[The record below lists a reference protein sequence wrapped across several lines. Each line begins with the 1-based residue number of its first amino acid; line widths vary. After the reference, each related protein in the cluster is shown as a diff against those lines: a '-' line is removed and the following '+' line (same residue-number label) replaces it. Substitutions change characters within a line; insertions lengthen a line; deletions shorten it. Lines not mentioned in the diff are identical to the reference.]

1 MTMLAPEAESAI
13 GLTRGQKAAAGLGA
27 VPTAKTQHPYI
38 VGTVLVLVGG
48 FGLIGSI
55 TGTLPSML
63 AALFAPNALIV
74 SADGSAVAPDYH
86 GPAILAPVNP
96 LTSSPT
102 LGTPLT
108 VGTVKDLKNWL
119 ITNPSN
125 WLNNL

>member
-13 GLTRGQKAAAGLGA
+13 GLTGGQKAAAGLGA

-74 SADGSAVAPDYH
+74 SADGS
-86 GPAILAPVNP
+86 
-96 LTSSPT
+96 
-102 LGTPLT
+102 TPNINT
-108 VGTVKDLKNWL
+108 PSVVKKAGLNL
-119 ITNPSN
+119 NI
-125 WLNNL
+125 LNNKNSVTGGNPITGGGPGLFGFLKP

>member
-55 TGTLPSML
+55 TGTLPSMI
-63 AALFAPNALIV
+63 AALFVPTALQV
-74 SADGSAVAPDYH
+74 SADGSIITPPAVKKA
-86 GPAILAPVNP
+86 GLN
-96 LTSSPT
+96 LNF
-102 LGTPLT
+102 LGKYGV
-108 VGTVKDLKNWL
+108 VGGNGAKL
-119 ITNPSN
+119 
-125 WLNNL
+125 

>member
-27 VPTAKTQHPYI
+27 VPTAKTRHPYI

-74 SADGSAVAPDYH
+74 SADGS
-86 GPAILAPVNP
+86 
-96 LTSSPT
+96 
-102 LGTPLT
+102 TPNINT
-108 VGTVKDLKNWL
+108 PSVVKKAGLNL
-119 ITNPSN
+119 NI
-125 WLNNL
+125 LNNKNSVTGGNPITGGGSGLFGFLKP

>member
-74 SADGSAVAPDYH
+74 SADGS
-86 GPAILAPVNP
+86 
-96 LTSSPT
+96 
-102 LGTPLT
+102 TPNINT
-108 VGTVKDLKNWL
+108 PSVVKKAGLNL
-119 ITNPSN
+119 NI
-125 WLNNL
+125 LNNKNSVTGGNPITGGGPGLFGFLKP